1 MRASGRVKWRTT
13 VRRGTLALGVVLA
26 AGVLLA
32 SSAYAADWEALVTD
46 ASSMSSSATPIDLG
60 TDQAGPAVATGG
72 AGGFGVAVSPDGRT
86 AYVVNA
92 FESGATGQITPIDLT
107 TDPPTPLAT
116 INIPS
121 SPGNFIAISPD
132 GRLAY
137 MTDPSDGKVFP
148 IDLATTPATV
158 ESAIVVGG
166 NPEGIAFA
174 PDGATAY
181 VAMNANTSGT
191 AELIPITVATN
202 TAGMPITG
210 LGSHPFSLAVAPDG
224 SHLYV
229 GDSSNGDVYPVA
241 LPSGAVGSAL
251 SVGGSV
257 RGITVLPDGSTAYAA
272 DGSSVTPISL
282 ADDSVGTAVPVSG
295 GAWAIAAAPD
305 SKTVYV
311 TDDSGATVTPIAT
324 ATGVAGM
331 AISSVGTTPRGI
343 AITPDQAPVA
353 SFTVTSAP
361 PGAATTFDAAASTV
375 AYGSITRYDWTFG
388 DGQALANGGP
398 TPTHAYAT
406 PGTYTATV
414 TETDSD
420 GTSTT
425 GEVYTGQSASSV
437 GSPGAETSRS
447 LVITT
452 GAAPAVSLSASQLSF
467 GTVEVD
473 QSSAPQTVT
482 VTNTGTAPLTI
493 AGTAITGPN
502 AGDFSLS
509 DDGCAGATVPAGG
522 TCSASVSF
530 RPAAAGTLSAQ
541 LAFTDNASG
550 SPQTLTLHG
559 TGATTGTVTG
569 TVEDG
574 SRAGDPPLAGA
585 TATLCQVVTLQDC
598 LGVFT
603 DSAGRYVIAG
613 VAPGNYVVMINP
625 PSGSTLAA
633 GSRLAAVTVG
643 QTVDATTVLE
653 PNQPLP
659 SSITISSSL
668 GTTSGGN
675 PTLYWD
681 SPFEITLPPLRPL
694 PTQGTPN
701 TDVETTI
708 FVTIDTGGTGQ
719 TVIGSAFTYQL
730 GYNASGRAASAVVLN
745 TPLPGTISSGF
756 DFLIGGVA
764 APPGVPVL
772 LSPAALAA
780 TTTIEAQSGGLQM
793 LAHGTL
799 TLAITPTRS
808 SGKTAAMPMAGA
820 ADECQNAMD
829 EVTEAENQLRADTSK
844 LADDSVT
851 LTSAIDNHAPA
862 SRIAMY
868 SQEVKRD
875 AQSVGEDQEDLDDRE
890 NDAQSACNPPEPPP
904 EPPPGCAN
912 NVFNAEIGPCPAG
925 GQVPVDPSGFVVTR
939 TGVPLQGAEVLLER
953 SDRLTGPFTAPPS
966 GNHVMAAN
974 NRRNPDHTDLN
985 GHFGWDVFP
994 GFYRVR
1000 ATRHGCKGTALSA
1013 TRMVPPPVTNL
1024 RLVLDCPGLH
1034 RAPTRIRIIKISVR
1048 DRDTD
1053 VSIQLQR
1060 THTGS
1065 RRGLIGLVTLDG
1077 HFAFLNA
1084 RTDRA
1089 TIVIARV
1096 IRRGTRL
1103 TLHYP
1108 GNARFAPTSLRARTR
1123 T

>member
-1 MRASGRVKWRTT
+1 M
-13 VRRGTLALGVVLA
+13 
-26 AGVLLA
+26 
-32 SSAYAADWEALVTD
+32 
-46 ASSMSSSATPIDLG
+46 
-60 TDQAGPAVATGG
+60 
-72 AGGFGVAVSPDGRT
+72 
-86 AYVVNA
+86 
-92 FESGATGQITPIDLT
+92 
-107 TDPPTPLAT
+107 
-116 INIPS
+116 
-121 SPGNFIAISPD
+121 
-132 GRLAY
+132 
-137 MTDPSDGKVFP
+137 
-148 IDLATTPATV
+148 
-158 ESAIVVGG
+158 
-166 NPEGIAFA
+166 
-174 PDGATAY
+174 
-181 VAMNANTSGT
+181 
-191 AELIPITVATN
+191 
-202 TAGMPITG
+202 
-210 LGSHPFSLAVAPDG
+210 
-224 SHLYV
+224 
-229 GDSSNGDVYPVA
+229 
-241 LPSGAVGSAL
+241 
-251 SVGGSV
+251 
-257 RGITVLPDGSTAYAA
+257 
-272 DGSSVTPISL
+272 
-282 ADDSVGTAVPVSG
+282 
-295 GAWAIAAAPD
+295 
-305 SKTVYV
+305 
-311 TDDSGATVTPIAT
+311 
-324 ATGVAGM
+324 
-331 AISSVGTTPRGI
+331 
-343 AITPDQAPVA
+343 
-353 SFTVTSAP
+353 
-361 PGAATTFDAAASTV
+361 
-375 AYGSITRYDWTFG
+375 
-388 DGQALANGGP
+388 
-398 TPTHAYAT
+398 
-406 PGTYTATV
+406 
-414 TETDSD
+414 
-420 GTSTT
+420 
-425 GEVYTGQSASSV
+425 
-437 GSPGAETSRS
+437 
-447 LVITT
+447 
-452 GAAPAVSLSASQLSF
+452 
-467 GTVEVD
+467 
-473 QSSAPQTVT
+473 
-482 VTNTGTAPLTI
+482 
-493 AGTAITGPN
+493 
-502 AGDFSLS
+502 
-509 DDGCAGATVPAGG
+509 
-522 TCSASVSF
+522 
-530 RPAAAGTLSAQ
+530 
-541 LAFTDNASG
+541 
-550 SPQTLTLHG
+550 
-559 TGATTGTVTG
+559 
-569 TVEDG
+569 
-574 SRAGDPPLAGA
+574 
-585 TATLCQVVTLQDC
+585 TLQDC

-681 SPFEITLPPLRPL
+681 SPFAITLPPLRPL

-719 TVIGSAFTYQL
+719 TVIGSALTYQL
-730 GYNASGRAASAVVLN
+730 GYNASGRAASALVLN

-764 APPGVPVL
+764 APPGAPIL

-820 ADECQNAMD
+820 ADECQSAQD
-829 EVTEAENQLRADTSK
+829 EVTEAENQLRFDSNKLTSDTG
-844 LADDSVT
+844 A

-862 SRIAMY
+862 SQIAMY
-868 SQEVKRD
+868 SKQVKGD
-875 AQSVGEDQEDLDDRE
+875 LQSVKDDQEDLEQRE
-890 NDAQSACNPPEPPP
+890 NEAQSACSPPSPPP
-904 EPPPGCAN
+904 APPPACLDNTKDIFA
-912 NVFNAEIGPCPAG
+912 AEVDCPAG
-925 GQVPVDPSGFVVTR
+925 GEVPVDPSGFVVTR
-939 TGVPLQGAEVLLER
+939 TGVPLENAKVLLER
-953 SDRLTGPFTAPPS
+953 SGQPTGPFTAPPS

-1034 RAPTRIRIIKISVR
+1034 RAPTRIRIIKIAVR

-1060 THTGS
+1060 THAGS

-1103 TLHYP
+1103 TVHYP